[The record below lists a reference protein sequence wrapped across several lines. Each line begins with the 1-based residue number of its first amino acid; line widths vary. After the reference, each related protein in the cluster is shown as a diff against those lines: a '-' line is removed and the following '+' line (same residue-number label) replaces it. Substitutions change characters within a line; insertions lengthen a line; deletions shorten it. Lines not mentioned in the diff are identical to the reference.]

1 MADSQIGSVIAGGGV
16 SSAIIATLYVLYK
29 CCYRRK
35 FHSKCCGASMDMD
48 ADQSSPTNEKP
59 TVIEVHTTPR
69 ASPIIKAAEA
79 PKLDLPQ
86 LDLGEHVRH

>member
-35 FHSKCCGASMDMD
+35 FHSKCCGASMDVD
-48 ADQSSPTNEKP
+48 AGEPTPTGQSAPTIVN
-59 TVIEVHTTPR
+59 VQ
-69 ASPIIKAAEA
+69 ASPALKAEQP
-79 PKLDLPQ
+79 PKLDLPE
-86 LDLGEHVRH
+86 LELADHVRH